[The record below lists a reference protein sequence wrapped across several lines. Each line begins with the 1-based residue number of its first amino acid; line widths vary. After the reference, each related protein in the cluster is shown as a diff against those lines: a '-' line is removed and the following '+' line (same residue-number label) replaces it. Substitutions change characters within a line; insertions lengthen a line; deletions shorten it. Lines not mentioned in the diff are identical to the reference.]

1 MGIQRLIQLRARSF
15 YYYYA
20 RYERF
25 LAQEMALFKFRLER
39 ISYEQ
44 RKSFMSENDLDF
56 LQVLP
61 QELVEKRDILMTVSG
76 IQTVERYEREEFFKF
91 VFHNLDTCIHTY
103 IHTYTCIHTYI
114 HSYRIPFQQALS
126 LMASRSVY
134 LEKGFAYV
142 PLKHLVSIIVTRV
155 DIHTYIH
162 RYIYIY
168 LHTVHPL
175 IKILQLIG
183 NNYSSV
189 CYISRNYCIYTY
201 VCMYVCIYM

>member
-1 MGIQRLIQLRARSF
+1 MGTQRLIQLRARSYYY

-76 IQTVERYEREEFFKF
+76 IQTVERYEREEFFK
-91 VFHNLDTCIHTY
+91 CGSRIHTY
-103 IHTYTCIHTYI
+103 IHTYIHT
-114 HSYRIPFQQALS
+114 
-126 LMASRSVY
+126 
-134 LEKGFAYV
+134 
-142 PLKHLVSIIVTRV
+142 
-155 DIHTYIH
+155 
-162 RYIYIY
+162 
-168 LHTVHPL
+168 
-175 IKILQLIG
+175 
-183 NNYSSV
+183 
-189 CYISRNYCIYTY
+189 
-201 VCMYVCIYM
+201 